1 MATSL
6 PATMLAQVL
15 TSFNALYELTTL
27 PIPTPTDHDLLL
39 KVGAASYCHTDLV
52 YAAGDMG
59 DTLPIISCHEFAG
72 TIVSAGP
79 LAFSAVPSLSVGSRV
94 GVPGRSYR
102 PCTKCWECKN
112 NDGDPE
118 GYSVACPKG
127 GNLGITRDGGFQQYA
142 LVDARQVAKLPDELT
157 EVEAAPLM
165 CAGLTI
171 FAALLKCGL
180 KEGGKV
186 GVIGCG
192 GGLGHLGL
200 QFGVRMGFEVV
211 GVDASDEALKLARS
225 LGTKANIFDARTTNP
240 ETLLEQIGEGAEGKS
255 KGESGLD
262 AVLILPENQQ
272 GFDYGMRLLKS
283 HGKCVVLSFPTSGFQ
298 VSAADLVFRDIQVV
312 GSLVGKNRVLKQM
325 LAFAAENNVRAVT
338 RSYPL
343 RELNKLVEEYKE
355 GKGGKLVIDMTL

>member
-1 MATSL
+1 MAPSL
-6 PATMLAQVL
+6 PATMQAQI
-15 TSFNALYELTTL
+15 LTTFNQPYQLATLPL
-27 PIPTPTDHDLLL
+27 PIPTDHDLLIQI
-39 KVGAASYCHTDLV
+39 GAASYCHTDLV
-52 YAAGDMG
+52 YASGAMG
-59 DTLPIISCHEFAG
+59 DTLPLIPCHEFAG

-79 LAFSAVPSLSVGSRV
+79 LAFSAIPTLSIGARV

-102 PCTKCWECKN
+102 PCMKCWECRN

-118 GYSVACPKG
+118 GYSVACQKG
-127 GNLGITRDGGFQQYA
+127 GNLGITRNGGFSQYA
-142 LVDARQVAKLPDELT
+142 LVDARQVAKLPNELT

-186 GVIGCG
+186 GIIGCG

-200 QFGVRMGFEVV
+200 QFGVQMGFEVI
-211 GVDASDEALKLARS
+211 GVDASDEALNLARG
-225 LGTKANIFDARTTNP
+225 LETKASIFDARMTKV
-240 ETLLEQIGEGAEGKS
+240 EALLAEIGEGIEKP

-272 GFDYGMRLLKS
+272 GFDYGMRLLRN

-298 VSAADLVFRDIQVV
+298 ISAADLVFRDIQVV
-312 GSLVGKNRVLKQM
+312 GSLVGKNKVLKQM
-325 LAFAAENNVRAVT
+325 LAFAAEKNVRAVT
-338 RSYPL
+338 RTYPL
-343 RELNKLVEEYKE
+343 RELNGLVEEYKK
-355 GKGGKLVIDMTL
+355 GKGGKLVVDMTL

>member
-1 MATSL
+1 MASFL
-6 PATMLAQVL
+6 PATTQAQVL
-15 TSFNALYELTTL
+15 TTVNEPRRLTTL
-27 PIPTPTDHDLLL
+27 PLPTPTDHDLLI

-52 YAAGDMG
+52 YASGAMG
-59 DTLPIISCHEFAG
+59 DTLPLIPCHEFAG

-79 LAFSAVPSLSVGSRV
+79 LAFSAIPSLAIGMRV

-112 NDGDPE
+112 NDGDPK

-127 GNLGITRDGGFQQYA
+127 GNLGITRNGGFSQYV
-142 LVDARQVAKLPDELT
+142 LVDARQVAKLPYKLT
-157 EVEAAPLM
+157 EVVAAPLM
-165 CAGLTI
+165 RAGLTI
-171 FAALLKCGL
+171 FAALLKCDL

-186 GVIGCG
+186 GIIGAG

-200 QFGVRMGFEVV
+200 QFGVEMGLEVI
-211 GVDASDEALKLARS
+211 GVDASDEALKLAIG
-225 LGTKANIFDARTTNP
+225 LGTKAKIFDVRTTKA
-240 ETLLEQIGEGAEGKS
+240 EALLDQIGEGAEGKV

-272 GFDYGMRLLKS
+272 GFDYGMKLLKN

-312 GSLVGKNRVLKQM
+312 GSLVGKNRVLRQM
-325 LAFAAENNVRAVT
+325 LAFAAAKNVRAVT
-338 RSYPL
+338 RTYPL
-343 RELNKLVEEYKE
+343 RELNELVEEYKE
-355 GKGGKLVIDMTL
+355 GKGGKLVVDMTL

>member
-1 MATSL
+1 MSSSL
-6 PATMLAQVL
+6 PSTMQAQILAA
-15 TSFNALYELTTL
+15 FNQPYQLTTL
-27 PIPTPTDHDLLL
+27 PLPTPTDYDLLIE
-39 KVGAASYCHTDLV
+39 VGAASYCHTDLV
-52 YAAGDMG
+52 YASGAMG
-59 DTLPIISCHEFAG
+59 DTLPLIPCHEFAG

-79 LAFSAVPSLSVGSRV
+79 LAFSAVPALSLGTRV

-102 PCTKCWECKN
+102 PCTTCWECRN

-127 GNLGITRDGGFQQYA
+127 GNLGITMNGGFSQYA
-142 LVDARQVAKLPDELT
+142 LVDARQVARLPDELT
-157 EVEAAPLM
+157 EIEAAPLM

-180 KEGGKV
+180 NKGGKV
-186 GVIGCG
+186 GIIGCG

-200 QFGVRMGFEVV
+200 QFGFQMGLEVV

-225 LGTKANIFDARTTNP
+225 LETKAKIFDARTTKA
-240 ETLLEQIGEGAEGKS
+240 EVLLTEIGEGADKKT

-262 AVLILPENQQ
+262 AVLILPENQR
-272 GFDYGMRLLKS
+272 GFDYGMKLLRN

-298 VSAADLVFRDIQVV
+298 VSASDLVFRDIQVI

-325 LAFAAENNVRAVT
+325 LAFAAEKNVRAVT
-338 RSYPL
+338 RTYPL
-343 RELNKLVEEYKE
+343 RDLNDLVEEYQT

>member
-1 MATSL
+1 MASYF
-6 PATMLAQVL
+6 PATMQAQVL
-15 TSFNALYELTTL
+15 TSFNAPYELTIL
-27 PIPTPTDHDLLL
+27 PIPTPTDHDLLI

-52 YAAGDMG
+52 YASGDMG
-59 DTLPIISCHEFAG
+59 DTLPIIPCHEFAG

-79 LAFSAVPSLSVGSRV
+79 LAFSVMPSLRVGTRV

-102 PCTKCWECKN
+102 PCTKCWECTN
-112 NDGDPE
+112 NDDDPK

-142 LVDARQVAKLPDELT
+142 LVDARQVAKIPDELT
-157 EVEAAPLM
+157 DVEAAPLM

-171 FAALLKCGL
+171 FSALLKCGL

-186 GVIGCG
+186 GIIGCG

-211 GVDASDEALKLARS
+211 GVDASDDALKLARS
-225 LGTKANIFDARTTNP
+225 LETKAKIFDARLTKT
-240 ETLLEQIGEGAEGKS
+240 EALLEAIGEGADEKA

-272 GFDYGMRLLKS
+272 GFDYGMNLLRN
-283 HGKCVVLSFPTSGFQ
+283 HGKCVVLSFPAFGFQ
-298 VSAADLVFRDIQVV
+298 VSATDLVFRDIQVL

-325 LAFAAENNVRAVT
+325 LAFAAEKNVRAVT
-338 RSYPL
+338 RTYPL
-343 RELNKLVEEYKE
+343 RELNELVEVYKK

>member
-1 MATSL
+1 MASYL
-6 PATMLAQVL
+6 PATMQAQVL
-15 TSFNALYELTTL
+15 TSFNAPYELTIL
-27 PIPTPTDHDLLL
+27 PIPTPIDHDLLI

-52 YAAGDMG
+52 YASGEMG

-79 LAFSAVPSLSVGSRV
+79 LAFVAIPSLRVGTRF
-94 GVPGRSYR
+94 GVPGRSYH
-102 PCTKCWECKN
+102 PCTKCWECTN
-112 NDGDPE
+112 NDGDPK

-127 GNLGITRDGGFQQYA
+127 GNLGITRNGGFQQYA

-157 EVEAAPLM
+157 DVEAAPLM

-171 FAALLKCGL
+171 FSALLKCGL

-186 GVIGCG
+186 GIIGCG

-200 QFGVRMGFEVV
+200 QFGVRMGFEVI
-211 GVDASDEALKLARS
+211 GVDASDDALKLARS
-225 LGTKANIFDARTTNP
+225 LETKAKIFDARLTKT
-240 ETLLEQIGEGAEGKS
+240 ETLLEEIGEGTDEKA

-272 GFDYGMRLLKS
+272 GFDYGMNLLRN

-298 VSAADLVFRDIQVV
+298 VSATDLVFRDIQVL

-325 LAFAAENNVRAVT
+325 LAFAAEKNVRAVT
-338 RSYPL
+338 RTYPL
-343 RELNKLVEEYKE
+343 RELNELVEVYKK